1 VKDCNLN
8 QARARTQETLK
19 RDGRAKLQAAS
30 SKRKKYLTGPVNCET
45 IPYNLKK
52 GKIMDY
58 LTLRIPAD
66 TDQQMTSTTWTGE
79 PPFQGSN
86 GMYEQIN
93 CNLCDV
99 VPALYYDAKNKHELE
114 GELYVDDE
122 GLLKNRPRNWRATQL
137 RFWYFSKKGLTGPEL
152 RDYCNIAGDAVFMI
166 KATDA
171 NIKMM
176 EAILDS

>member
-1 VKDCNLN
+1 
-8 QARARTQETLK
+8 
-19 RDGRAKLQAAS
+19 
-30 SKRKKYLTGPVNCET
+30 
-45 IPYNLKK
+45 
-52 GKIMDY
+52 MDY

-66 TDQQMTSTTWTGE
+66 TEQPMTSTTWTGE

-93 CNLCDV
+93 CSLCDV
-99 VPALYYDAKNKHELE
+99 VPALYYDGKNKHELQ

-122 GLLKNRPRNWRATQL
+122 GLLKNRPKNWRATQL
-137 RFWYFSKKGLTGPEL
+137 RFWYFSKIQDQLAPNW
-152 RDYCNIAGDAVFMI
+152 RDYCNIAGDAVFVV
-166 KATDA
+166 KADDA

>member
-1 VKDCNLN
+1 M
-8 QARARTQETLK
+8 
-19 RDGRAKLQAAS
+19 
-30 SKRKKYLTGPVNCET
+30 

-66 TDQQMTSTTWTGE
+66 TSQPMTSTTWTGE

-93 CNLCDV
+93 CNLCAV
-99 VPALYYDAKNKHELE
+99 VPALYYDGKNKHELE
-114 GELYVDDE
+114 GELIVDDE
-122 GLLKNRPRNWRATQL
+122 GLLKSRPKNWRATQL
-137 RFWYFSKKGLTGPEL
+137 RFWYFSKIQDQLAPNW
-152 RDYCNIAGDAVFMI
+152 RDYCYIAGDAVFMI